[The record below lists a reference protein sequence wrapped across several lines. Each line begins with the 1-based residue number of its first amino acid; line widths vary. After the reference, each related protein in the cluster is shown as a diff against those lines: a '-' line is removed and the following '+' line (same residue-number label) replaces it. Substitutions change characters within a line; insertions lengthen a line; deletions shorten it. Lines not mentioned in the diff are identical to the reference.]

1 MKRTFKLDH
10 PKIKVPRLVDSIK
23 HDLRKFLKK
32 ERQKALPEGATYW
45 GFDCKLGESE
55 EVAAE
60 VHLSS
65 LTKGIDELVATN
77 VMTVY
82 VEITPKAIEATET
95 IEATEFMAAN
105 EIIEADADE
114 NSAEQED

>member
-32 ERQKALPEGATYW
+32 ERQKALPEDANYW

-55 EVAAE
+55 EAAVE
-60 VHLSS
+60 VHISS
-65 LTKGIDELVATN
+65 LTKEIDQLVASS
-77 VMTVY
+77 VMTIY
-82 VEITPKAIEATET
+82 VEITPKAVYANQASEAFENTQPAEATDT
-95 IEATEFMAAN
+95 
-105 EIIEADADE
+105 DE